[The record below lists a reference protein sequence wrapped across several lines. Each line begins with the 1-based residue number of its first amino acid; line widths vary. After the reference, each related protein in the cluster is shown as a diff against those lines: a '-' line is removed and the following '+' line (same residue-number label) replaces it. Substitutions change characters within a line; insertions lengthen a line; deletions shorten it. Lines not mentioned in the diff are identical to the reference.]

1 MKSNAET
8 INLLALNKAIKT
20 NPTIVTPDTLVI
32 DAIALMANQG
42 QNALGHSNTSNI
54 QTAIT
59 TTNNQQ
65 TDCLLI
71 AEDFHIHGILTPSDI
86 VRLILSRKNLTE
98 TKIAEVM
105 TRQVVTLKQSQNHD
119 IFTALQLMRQHGIS
133 YLPILDEQEEIIGI
147 VSQDS
152 LLQGLDLQRLQHHP
166 TQPHIC
172 HESQAQASFQAYF
185 ENNILSRV
193 GDAVVGIDNEHRIVY
208 LNQAAENL
216 YNIDRKEFIG
226 RSLEEAYDFRWLN
239 PEDEQA
245 AYDALSATNGWQG
258 ENIQIKNNGEEIFV
272 ESSVSVLKDDT
283 SGENIGLLAVIRDI
297 SKRKRAE
304 IALQE
309 KKQQLETIA
318 ASNPVGIYRFIYH
331 ADGSVSMPY
340 ASEGYRQLLG
350 LNPIDMSAYPE
361 DVLSTIHPDDRER
374 FAQALI
380 IASQEQHQSNYVEYR
395 VTDVLGQ
402 VKWFG
407 NNFHCSNHKNGD
419 LIVDG
424 VNIDITARKRAE
436 IALKT
441 SEERFRSLIEISSDW
456 VWEVNEHG
464 FFTYASPKVLEI
476 LGYTPKE
483 ILGKSAFDFM
493 APLEAQRL
501 SEVVNSFVVK
511 HRIFKNLQSTKFH
524 KNGHSIVVET
534 SGVPVFDASG
544 QFKGYRG
551 IDRDI
556 TERKQAEDRLRES
569 EERFRLLVNH
579 APVGI
584 FQTDRE
590 GQCLFV
596 NPRWIEIAGLSQEEA
611 SGEGWSNA
619 LHPEDKEQ
627 VFTEWYDTAAQ
638 GQEFSM
644 EYRFSTPSGKVSW
657 VLGNAIAIRNQTGQ
671 ITGYLGT
678 VTDITERKRVEEKLH
693 WTQTS
698 LQEAQ
703 RIAKM
708 GNWSRNLTT
717 NERWWSEGFYRI
729 INLNPDDGMPD
740 VENLI
745 NLTVHPEDR
754 DRIYQMVM
762 DCIERGIPYET
773 EVRFLRPDNSVGYL
787 FVCGR
792 VERDSQGNLCRYYG
806 VAQDISES
814 KQVELELRESKE
826 RYRSVVKS
834 IHEGVVIQQADGTIT
849 SCNASA
855 EKISGHSVEQ
865 IKGRS
870 SLDPL
875 WYPIHEDGSPF
886 SGENHPA
893 MITLNTGK
901 ACLDT
906 VMGIHKPNGKLTWIL
921 INSEPLFLPG
931 ETIPSRVVTSF
942 SDITRR
948 KEAEDKIA
956 QQAQLLDITTDA
968 ILVKDLEETILYCN
982 RSAEQ
987 IYGWTK
993 EELIGKTANEL
1004 LYQEISS
1011 ELEEALGK
1019 VVEAGSWMGELHKV
1033 TASGKNIVVASR
1045 WTLVRDEAGNPESI
1059 LTVDTDITEKKQL
1072 ENQFLRT
1079 QRLESLGTLASGIV
1093 HDLNNMLTPILAI
1106 AQLLPLKLKSQ
1117 EADCSEMLTILE
1129 NSAMQG
1135 ADLVKQILT
1144 FARGN
1149 EGKRTVMQINHL
1161 LKDIEQFAKRTFA
1174 KSIVIE
1180 RNLPQD
1186 LLTVSADPT
1195 QMHQVLMNL
1204 VVNARDSMPNGGTI
1218 TIAAQNLY
1226 VDESY
1231 AKMNIEAKVGNYVVI
1246 TIADTGTGIPPE
1258 VIERVFDP
1266 FFTTKAVGKG
1276 TGLGL
1281 STVIGIVKNHGGF
1294 IQVSSQLGRGSQFKV
1309 YLPSTQETRIEAPQ
1323 ENTIQIGNSELILVV
1338 DDEPAIREILKTTLE
1353 NQNFEVL
1360 IAEDGIEAIST
1371 YVQNKKK
1378 ISLVLIDMMMPEMD
1392 GATAIRTLQQ
1402 LNPQVQV
1409 IAMSGLASTEALAQA
1424 AGSGIQGFL
1433 AKPFTKSDLLNTISG
1448 VLKVRSVET

>member
-1 MKSNAET
+1 MQSNADT
-8 INLLALNKAIKT
+8 INLLALDKAINT
-20 NPTIVTPDTLVI
+20 NPTIVTPETLVI
-32 DAIALMANQG
+32 DAIALMTFQA
-42 QNALGHSNTSNI
+42 QNGVSHSNISNI
-54 QTAIT
+54 STTIT
-59 TTNNQQ
+59 TNHQQ
-65 TDCLLI
+65 RNCLLI
-71 AEDFHIHGILTPSDI
+71 VEDFHIQGILTASDI
-86 VRLILSRKNLTE
+86 VRLILSRNNLTQ

-133 YLPILDEQEEIIGI
+133 HLPILDEQEEIIGI

-152 LLQGLDLQRLQHHP
+152 LLQALDLQALQH
-166 TQPHIC
+166 QIRANC
-172 HESQAQASFQAYF
+172 SESHRQVSFETSF
-185 ENNILSRV
+185 ETNILNRV
-193 GDAVVGIDNEHRIVY
+193 GDAVVGIDNEHRIIY
-208 LNQAAENL
+208 LNQAAEQL
-216 YNIDRKEFIG
+216 YNINSKEFLG
-226 RSLEEAYDFRWLN
+226 RNLEEAYDFRWLN
-239 PEDEQA
+239 TEDEQA

-258 ENIQIKNNGEEIFV
+258 ENIHIKNNGEEIFV

-283 SGENIGLLAVIRDI
+283 SGENIGFLAVIRNI
-297 SKRKRAE
+297 TKRKRAE

-309 KKQQLETIA
+309 KQQQLETIA
-318 ASNPVGIYRFIYH
+318 ANNLVGIYRFIYH
-331 ADGSVSMPY
+331 ADGSISMPY
-340 ASEGYRQLLG
+340 ASEAYRQILG

-374 FAQALI
+374 CIQALI
-380 IASQEQHQSNYVEYR
+380 TASQELHQSHYIEYR

-402 VKWFG
+402 VKWIA
-407 NNFHCSNHKNGD
+407 NNFRCFEDKNGD
-419 LIVDG
+419 LIVNGID
-424 VNIDITARKRAE
+424 IDITARKRAV
-436 IALKT
+436 IALQT
-441 SEERFRSLIEISSDW
+441 SEEKFRSLVEISSDW
-456 VWEVNEHG
+456 VWEVNEYG
-464 FFTYASPKVLEI
+464 FFTFVSPKVFDI

-483 ILGKSAFDFM
+483 ILGKTPFDLM
-493 APLEAQRL
+493 PSEEQLRL
-501 SEVVNSFVVK
+501 SEVINSFVLEQQP
-511 HRIFKNLQSTKFH
+511 FKNLQNINLH
-524 KNGHSIVVET
+524 KDGHFVVVET
-534 SGVPVFDASG
+534 SGVPVFDAGG
-544 QFKGYRG
+544 QFRGYRG

-556 TERKQAEDRLRES
+556 TERFQVEDALRQS
-569 EERFRLLVNH
+569 EERFRLLVTH
-579 APVGI
+579 VPVGI
-584 FQTDRE
+584 FQTDSQ
-590 GQCLFV
+590 GQSLFV
-596 NPRWIEIAGLSQEEA
+596 NPRWSEIAGISLEEA
-611 SGEGWSNA
+611 SAEGWAKA

-627 VFTEWYDTAAQ
+627 VFTRWYETAAQ
-638 GQEFSM
+638 GQEFAM
-644 EYRFSTPSGKVSW
+644 EYRFRTPAGKLSW
-657 VLGNAIAIRNQTGQ
+657 VLGNAIPIRDRTGK

-678 VTDITERKRVEEKLH
+678 VTDITERKQTEEQLRC
-693 WTQTS
+693 TQTS

-703 RIAKM
+703 RIARM

-717 NERWWSEGFYRI
+717 NESWWSEGFYRI

-745 NLTVHPEDR
+745 NTIVHPEDR

-762 DCIERGIPYET
+762 DCILRGIAYET
-773 EVRFLRPDNSVGYL
+773 EVRFLRSDGTVGYL
-787 FVCGR
+787 FICGK

-806 VAQDISES
+806 VAQDISEL

-826 RYRSVVKS
+826 RYRSIVKS
-834 IHEGVVIQQADGTIT
+834 MHEGIVISQADGTII
-849 SCNASA
+849 SCNYSA
-855 EKISGHSVEQ
+855 EKILGLSAEQ
-865 IKGRS
+865 IKGNT
-870 SLDPL
+870 SLEPL
-875 WYPIHEDGSPF
+875 LPTIHEDGSSF
-886 SGENHPA
+886 KAENYPA
-893 MITLNTGK
+893 MITLHTGK
-901 ACLDT
+901 PCLDT
-906 VMGIHKPNGKLTWIL
+906 VMGVHKPNGKLTWIL

-931 ETIPSRVVTSF
+931 QTIPYRVVTSF

-956 QQAQLLDITTDA
+956 RQAQLLDITTDA

-982 RSAEQ
+982 RSVEQ

-1011 ELEEALGK
+1011 ELEKAHRK
-1019 VVEAGSWMGELHKV
+1019 VVATGSWQGELNKV
-1033 TASGKNIVVASR
+1033 TASGKNIIVASR

-1117 EADCSEMLTILE
+1117 ESDCSEMLTMLE
-1129 NSAMQG
+1129 NSAKRG
-1135 ADLVKQILT
+1135 ADMVKQILT

-1149 EGKRTVMQINHL
+1149 QGKRTVMQVKHL
-1161 LKDIEQFAKRTFA
+1161 LKDIEHFAKGTFP
-1174 KSIVIE
+1174 KSIAIQ

-1186 LLTVSADPT
+1186 LLTISADPT

-1204 VVNARDSMPNGGTI
+1204 VVNARDAMPNGGTI

-1226 VDESY
+1226 IDESY
-1231 AKMNIEAKVGNYVVI
+1231 AKMNIEAKIGNYVVV

-1266 FFTTKAVGKG
+1266 FFTTKEVGKG

-1294 IQVSSQLGRGSQFKV
+1294 IEVSSQLGKGSQFKV
-1309 YLPSTQETRIEAPQ
+1309 YLPSTQERRIEVAQ
-1323 ENTIQIGNSELILVV
+1323 ENVALLGNSELILVV
-1338 DDEPAIREILKTTLE
+1338 DDEPVICEILKTTLE
-1353 NQNFEVL
+1353 SQNFEVFT
-1360 IAEDGIEAIST
+1360 AQDGIEAIAT

-1378 ISLVLIDMMMPEMD
+1378 IRLVLIDMMMPEMD
-1392 GATAIRTLQQ
+1392 GATAISTLQQ

-1424 AGSGIQGFL
+1424 ASNGIQGFL
-1433 AKPFTKSDLLNTISG
+1433 AKPFNNSDLLNTING
-1448 VLKVRSVET
+1448 VLQREE